1 MFAVSMLALSE
12 PNGLGRTPPM
22 GFNPYNHM
30 KASGFAFWP
39 NETTIRATAMALKS
53 SGLQALG
60 YTYVNLDAGWSLPA
74 RDAQG
79 RPQPN
84 ASRYPNLASG
94 KLASWLHSEGFKFG
108 IYSSTATRAR
118 CTAVAAGR
126 AASATRR
133 LTRRRTRRGA
143 SIS

>member
-1 MFAVSMLALSE
+1 MLAVSLLALSE

-22 GFNPYNHM
+22 GYNPYNHM
-30 KASGFAFWP
+30 KSSGFAFWP

-60 YTYVNLDAGWSLPA
+60 YEYVNLDAGWSLPA

-94 KLASWLHSEGFKFG
+94 KFASWLHSEGFKFG
-108 IYSSTATRAR
+108 IYSDAAR
-118 CTAVAAGR
+118 CTAAGR

-143 SIS
+143 WIS